1 MKGQIREIR
10 LWDIGTYAVFPAVIA
25 LPLWT
30 AGRWAYIH
38 YLSFPHWIFYTV
50 AGIMSYFL
58 LKRFLIGLV
67 LIYKAFAPMSVRGRC
82 RFEPT
87 CSTYMIMAIQKY
99 GLVYG
104 VFKGIRRVL
113 RCKPPNGGVDYP

>member
-10 LWDIGTYAVFPAVIA
+10 ILDLFTYAVIPAVVSA
-25 LPLWT
+25 LLWT
-30 AGRWAYIH
+30 ILRIVYMRFIPFTPWV
-38 YLSFPHWIFYTV
+38 FYV
-50 AGIMSYFL
+50 GAGIVSYFL

-67 LIYKAFAPMSVRGRC
+67 LIYKAFAPMSVRNRC
-82 RFEPT
+82 RFQPT

>member
-10 LWDIGTYAVFPAVIA
+10 IVDLITYFLLPPVVAV
-25 LPLWT
+25 LTWT
-30 AGRWAYIH
+30 VARTAYMR
-38 YLSFPHWIFYTV
+38 YTDFPHWIFYV
-50 AGIMSYFL
+50 AAGIVSYIL
-58 LKRFLIGLV
+58 LRRFLIGLV
-67 LIYKAFAPMSVRGRC
+67 LMYKAFAPLEVRGRC

>member
-1 MKGQIREIR
+1 MKYQ
-10 LWDIGTYAVFPAVIA
+10 P
-25 LPLWT
+25 LPPWV
-30 AGRWAYIH
+30 
-38 YLSFPHWIFYTV
+38 FYTA
-50 AGIMSYFL
+50 AGVVSYFL

-67 LIYKAFAPMSVRGRC
+67 LTYKAFAPLSVRRRC
-82 RFEPT
+82 RFQPT

-104 VFKGIRRVL
+104 LFKGIRRVL

>member
-10 LWDIGTYAVFPAVIA
+10 ILDLFIYAVIPAGVA
-25 LPLWT
+25 AVLWT
-30 AGRWAYIH
+30 ILRIVYMRFTP
-38 YLSFPHWIFYTV
+38 LPPWIFYTG
-50 AGIMSYFL
+50 AGIVSYFL
-58 LKRFLIGLV
+58 LKQLAIGFV
-67 LIYKAFAPMSVRGRC
+67 LIYKAFAPMSVRSRC
-82 RFEPT
+82 RFQPT

>member
-10 LWDIGTYAVFPAVIA
+10 ILDLFLYAVAPAGAAAV
-25 LPLWT
+25 LWT
-30 AGRWAYIH
+30 ILRIV
-38 YLSFPHWIFYTV
+38 YLQFIPLPPWIFYV
-50 AGIMSYFL
+50 GAGIVSYFL
-58 LKRFLIGLV
+58 LKQFLIGLV
-67 LIYKAFAPMSVRGRC
+67 LVYKAFAPMSVRGRC
-82 RFEPT
+82 RFQPT